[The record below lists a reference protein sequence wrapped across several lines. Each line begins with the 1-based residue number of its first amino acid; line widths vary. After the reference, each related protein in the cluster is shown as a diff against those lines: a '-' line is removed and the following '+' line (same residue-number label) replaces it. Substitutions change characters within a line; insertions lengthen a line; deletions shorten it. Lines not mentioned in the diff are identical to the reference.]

1 MSNTINK
8 NATLVFRV
16 DGSDESKQQID
27 KLRTSLEGYSDAGK
41 QVAQSVTDSLTNI
54 GREFDKLTQRETEG
68 KNITTRELSVMVQQ
82 FNLLKQAIVNSFGSL
97 DAAPAEL
104 QRAYAAAGQQVDL
117 ATEKVRN
124 ASAAMKNHASEVSEA
139 GARWGGFKEA
149 IKDAFPQLSSF
160 IAKAGEIGGAFG
172 AGLAIGQQ
180 FNAFL
185 KTDMSEWNSLMEQV
199 STRANAIIRAIADEL
214 VAIGVVMKDVV
225 TFNIQEIGRDTDIL
239 KQTTAQGFKTMKEA
253 VSDTGTEWDK
263 YAKTIG
269 VATES
274 GKAAAETAAK
284 LAEEKRKLSEELKKV
299 VLSLQQENIELQK
312 QKLLKEDA
320 ELALVN
326 ETSNLGYYKRNV
338 DETSSAL
345 ADQNRKLQELTQ
357 KYGENDPVV
366 TAARDKQQQL
376 ESALRAAQQRYDET
390 KEEVSKY
397 EAQQKSAEAAI
408 KSHTEKIAEQSKE
421 QKNIQGNI
429 DKVTVSTG
437 TATDA
442 TEKHGTVI
450 KQVAPNIVMYRDE
463 QGKLHI
469 ETKNVAEA
477 TKIQAEQTQKVA
489 EAAQNAAP
497 AVKAMA
503 TANDPQRY
511 AASAEAIKQQVEAIK
526 QLTQAAKE
534 AAAACT
540 ALQAASAAAAG
551 GDATSGGGGGGG
563 FSDQDNQPAD
573 TSFDKFTGGA

>member
-27 KLRTSLEGYSDAGK
+27 KLRTSLEAFGDEGK
-41 QVAQSVTDSLTNI
+41 KVAQPVTDALTNI
-54 GREFDKLTQRETEG
+54 GREFDKLAQKESEG
-68 KNITTRELSVMVQQ
+68 KNITQRELGIMVQQ
-82 FNLLKQAIVNSFGSL
+82 YKALQTAIVQAFGSL
-97 DAAPAEL
+97 EAAPADL
-104 QRAYAAAGQQVDL
+104 QKAYAAAGQKVDE
-117 ATEKVRN
+117 ATEKVR
-124 ASAAMKNHASEVSEA
+124 SATAAVKNHASEVSEA

-185 KTDMSEWNSLMEQV
+185 KTDMSEWNSLMEQT

-214 VAIGVVMKDVV
+214 VAIGVVMKDVI
-225 TFNIQEIGRDTDIL
+225 TFNIQDIGRDTEIL

-312 QKLLKEDA
+312 QKLLKEDS
-320 ELALVN
+320 EIALVN
-326 ETSNLGYYKRNV
+326 ETSNLGYYKRNL
-338 DETSSAL
+338 DETSASL
-345 ADQNRKLQELTQ
+345 AEQNRKVEELTA
-357 KYGENDPVV
+357 KYGANDPVV

-376 ESALRAAQQRYDET
+376 EAAVRASQQRYDET

-397 EAQQKSAEAAI
+397 ESQLKSADAAI
-408 KSHTEKIAEQSKE
+408 KSQTEKIAEQSKE

-469 ETKNVAEA
+469 ETKNVAAA

-489 EAAQNAAP
+489 EAAEKAAP

-526 QLTQAAKE
+526 ELTKAAKE
-534 AAAACT
+534 AAAACS

-563 FSDQDNQPAD
+563 FSDDQPAD